1 MTTLL
6 WSIWK
11 LRNLKFWQ
19 DVSETG
25 SQVVD
30 RAIKLI
36 EDWNN
41 VRKVASR
48 QQLEGTRIDS
58 SSASEVRF
66 FDRSIK
72 ASNFDGGNRQRAR

>member
-1 MTTLL
+1 MTALL

-36 EDWNN
+36 GDWNN

-48 QQLEGTRIDS
+48 QQSEGTYSD
-58 SSASEVRF
+58 
-66 FDRSIK
+66 
-72 ASNFDGGNRQRAR
+72 

>member
-1 MTTLL
+1 L
-6 WSIWK
+6 
-11 LRNLKFWQ
+11 Q
-19 DVSETG
+19 DVSETS

-36 EDWNN
+36 GDWNN

-58 SSASEVRF
+58 SSASEVRS